1 MIWYSEQLFQ
11 RLSAN
16 GVHIRTL
23 GRGHQILRHSAQI
36 SHFTGDILVKHCKSL
51 LGTKPPLTIQPPV
64 GPSRRAGK
72 GFWSCSGVWRPG
84 KYGRNT
90 SRKLPLFP
98 SQVKF
103 DYTLRPTINYQL
115 STINYQSRQN
125 IKTNQNQP
133 TIHQPRGKMTI
144 SAWQGD
150 PARLC
155 CF

>member
-36 SHFTGDILVKHCKSL
+36 SHFTGDILVKHCKSH
-51 LGTKPPLTIQPPV
+51 LGIKPPLTIQPSV

-72 GFWSCSGVWRPG
+72 SFWSCSGVWRPG

-103 DYTLRPTINYQL
+103 DYTPTSRKIQDQPSINQGKT
-115 STINYQSRQN
+115 SKPT
-125 IKTNQNQP
+125 KTNQPSINLVA
-133 TIHQPRGKMTI
+133 K
-144 SAWQGD
+144 
-150 PARLC
+150 
-155 CF
+155 